1 MILLGC
7 MEEKQE
13 KIARRFFVKLLSAP
27 EVSQVG
33 DALEFEFALE
43 GNQTPILLLEN
54 STGPILFR
62 PELTSGKAI
71 YQIEGKYTRRSG
83 QYRWQLIANTERM
96 LSGSLQLEPKKAPNK
111 IETYFGPRSIRAGGT
126 DYSMLVVIPTDMYDN
141 PLSEGTQIEIIK
153 QLDAKTSVAP
163 AVLKDGF
170 AWQLLYSEE
179 KAGRMLVGASVNGIA
194 SKELTSIISPSNAT
208 DFNIAYKRVHEF
220 ADGNQVISFKT
231 DQITDRFGN
240 VVSDGTLVNFIVTDK
255 RGIRLQTSGTT
266 LAGVATGRMLHPDEA
281 DEWVVEVFVTGE
293 AKSKSISVAFVSSVA
308 DFDVLFSEDNRQIN
322 IGPVIGFMDT
332 LVPDGLQI
340 QLDLYT
346 GSGILMETKTTN
358 TQFGK
363 GQFTLEEGF
372 FSNGTYKLKIQLAG
386 LEKEFNRYLGSNEVE

>member
-1 MILLGC
+1 
-7 MEEKQE
+7 MEENEE
-13 KIARRFFVKLLSAP
+13 KIEQRFTVKLLSAP

-33 DALEFEFALE
+33 DALEFKFALE
-43 GNQTPILLLEN
+43 GNQTPMLLLEN

-62 PELTSGKAI
+62 PEVISGKAT
-71 YQIEGKYTRRSG
+71 YRIEGKYTRRSG

-96 LSGSLQLEPKKAPNK
+96 LSGSFQLEPKKAPNK

-126 DYSMLVVIPTDMYDN
+126 DYSMLVIMPTDVYDN
-141 PLSEGTQIEIIK
+141 PLSEGTQIEIVK
-153 QLDAKTSVAP
+153 QLDDKTSVAP

-170 AWQLLYSEE
+170 AWQLLYGEE

-208 DFNIAYKRVHEF
+208 DFTIVYERVHEF

-231 DQITDRFGN
+231 DPITDRFGN
-240 VVSDGTLVNFIVTDK
+240 VVSDGTLVNFIVTNTK
-255 RGIRLQTSGTT
+255 GMRLQTSGTT

-281 DEWVVEVFVTGE
+281 DQWAIEAFVTGE
-293 AKSKSISVAFVSSVA
+293 AKSQSISVSFVSSVA
-308 DFDVLFSEDNRQIN
+308 DFDVIFSEDNRQMN

-340 QLDLYT
+340 QLDLYAD
-346 GSGILMETKTTN
+346 SGILLETKTTN

-363 GQFTLEEGF
+363 GQFILEEGF
-372 FSNGTYKLKIQLAG
+372 FPNGTYKLKIQLAG
-386 LEKEFNRYLGSNEVE
+386 LEKEFNRNLSSNEVE